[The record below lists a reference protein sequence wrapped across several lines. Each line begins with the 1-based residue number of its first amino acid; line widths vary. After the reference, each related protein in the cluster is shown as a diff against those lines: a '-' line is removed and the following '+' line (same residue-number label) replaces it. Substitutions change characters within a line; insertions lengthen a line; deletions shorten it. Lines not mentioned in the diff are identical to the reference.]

1 MMSSP
6 SIDDV
11 VNESAPRRSNE
22 LEFNEAKKRVRARAD
37 SWVE

>member
-1 MMSSP
+1 MMSLTR
-6 SIDDV
+6 V
-11 VNESAPRRSNE
+11 RRDGNE